1 MLASNNIN
9 NSNKTADGSDLPKIQ
24 LESKED
30 VQFLQQQLGDFLRK
44 TVAGNTTLRDSQ
56 LSEEQRA
63 EAETLIMSRL
73 EEWTGSMWTMAGSNM
88 AVNGFAYEEAMQ
100 EKSRIE
106 PLDEALRGEV
116 RALREEADEL
126 LLAVTQKRKTVPDQ
140 IENLVR
146 DGVARESLVAEKT
159 TVIKGLSRADT
170 DPNTSSTG
178 GSGGSGGSGSLPYVD
193 EAVNSEFERA
203 ARLAK
208 RIERDAPAS
217 IDKMKQLLATLED
230 VAAGAGSTE
239 TDDDSNNVR
248 SALIGDGATDTADAS
263 VSASAG
269 NGRFWKPAA
278 GSLAAPADGD
288 DDQQQ
293 LLSYKAALHA
303 VTQNGSSANSGG
315 GK

>member
-1 MLASNNIN
+1 MLTSSN
-9 NSNKTADGSDLPKIQ
+9 NKTADGSDLPKIQ

-44 TVAGNTTLRDSQ
+44 TIAGNTTLRDSQ

-63 EAETLIMSRL
+63 EAEALIMSRL

-170 DPNTSSTG
+170 DPNASAG
-178 GSGGSGGSGSLPYVD
+178 GLLPYVD

-208 RIERDAPAS
+208 RIEKDAPAS

-230 VAAGAGSTE
+230 VAAGAGSAE
-239 TDDDSNNVR
+239 TDDDGNNVR

-278 GSLAAPADGD
+278 GSLAVPADGG

-303 VTQNGSSANSGG
+303 VTQNGNSTGSSSG
-315 GK
+315 K

>member
-1 MLASNNIN
+1 MLASNNSN

-159 TVIKGLSRADT
+159 TAIKGLSRADT

-178 GSGGSGGSGSLPYVD
+178 SGGGGSLPYVD

-208 RIERDAPAS
+208 RIEKAAPAS

-230 VAAGAGSTE
+230 VAAGAGSAE
-239 TDDDSNNVR
+239 TADDGNNVR

-278 GSLAAPADGD
+278 GSLAAPAEGD

-303 VTQNGSSANSGG
+303 VTQSGSSATSGG
-315 GK
+315 K

>member
-9 NSNKTADGSDLPKIQ
+9 SSNKTADGSDLPKIQ

-170 DPNTSSTG
+170 DPNTSPT
-178 GSGGSGGSGSLPYVD
+178 GGSGSLPYVD

-230 VAAGAGSTE
+230 VAAGAGSAE
-239 TDDDSNNVR
+239 TDDDGNNVR

-269 NGRFWKPAA
+269 SGRFWKPAA

-303 VTQNGSSANSGG
+303 VIQNGSSANSGG